1 MIKKA
6 IQKVIEGKSLSQSE
20 MMDVMNQ
27 IMVGHTT
34 DAQIASFITALRM
47 KGETIDEI
55 TGAAQVM
62 REKATK
68 IDIEPGTLI
77 LDVVG
82 TGGDQSHT
90 FNISTCTAILL
101 AASDVVVAKH
111 GNRGVSSAC
120 GSADVLKALGVNIE
134 ASKEQVKECIKQCN
148 IGFLFAPGLHGAM
161 KYAIGPRREM
171 GVRTIFNLLGP
182 LTNPAGA
189 DHLLLG
195 VFNRDLVEPIAKV
208 LINLGIQRAL
218 VVHGEDGL
226 DEITTTTKTY
236 VAEVDQKV
244 IQTYHIDP
252 KDYGIAYASPD
263 DLKGDDSER
272 NAEII
277 KDVLSGEKGAYRD
290 IVLLNAASAL
300 YIVGKSHT
308 ILEGIKKAEEVVD
321 SGRAQETLEQ
331 LIRTSNQ

>member
-6 IQKVIEGKSLSQSE
+6 IQRVIERKSLSQSE
-20 MMDVMNQ
+20 MIDVMNQ
-27 IMVGHTT
+27 IMEGHAT

-55 TGAAQVM
+55 TGAAKVM

-68 IDIEPGTLI
+68 IVVESGTLI

-82 TGGDQSHT
+82 TGGDQSNT
-90 FNISTCTAILL
+90 FNISTCTAIVL
-101 AASDVVVAKH
+101 AAGGVVVAKH
-111 GNRGVSSAC
+111 GNRGVSSSC

-134 ASKEQVKECIKQCN
+134 ASKEQVEECIKQCN
-148 IGFLFAPGLHGAM
+148 IGFLFAPSLHGAM

-171 GVRTIFNLLGP
+171 GVRTLFNLLGP

-189 DHLLLG
+189 NHQLLG
-195 VFNRDLVEPIAKV
+195 VFDHDLVEPIAKV
-208 LINLGIQRAL
+208 LVNLGIQRAL

-226 DEITTTTKTY
+226 DEITTTARTY
-236 VAEVDQKV
+236 VAEVNQKM
-244 IQTYHIDP
+244 IETYYIDP
-252 KDYGIAYASPD
+252 KDYGMAYASPD
-263 DLKGDDSER
+263 DLKGGHSER

-277 KDVLSGEKGAYRD
+277 RNVLSGQAGAHRN
-290 IVLLNAASAL
+290 IVLLNAASAF
-300 YIVGKSHT
+300 YIVGKSLS
-308 ILEGIKKAEEVVD
+308 ILEGIKQAGEVID
-321 SGRAQETLEQ
+321 SGQARKTLEQ